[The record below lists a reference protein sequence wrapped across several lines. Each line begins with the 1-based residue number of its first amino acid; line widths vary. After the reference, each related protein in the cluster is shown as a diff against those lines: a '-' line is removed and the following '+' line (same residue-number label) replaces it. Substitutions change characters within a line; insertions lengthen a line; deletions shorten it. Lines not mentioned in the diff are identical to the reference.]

1 MAKSNKSD
9 IFYHSYFLKKYY
21 KDVYKME
28 WLNID
33 MMVIICIAI
42 SLILFTVSGLR
53 KKMTLKEMFDKRLE
67 KVLFT
72 IMILTFISSITYFII
87 SQVQRINK

>member
-1 MAKSNKSD
+1 
-9 IFYHSYFLKKYY
+9 
-21 KDVYKME
+21 ME

-33 MMVIICIAI
+33 IMIIVCIAI

-67 KVLFT
+67 KVLVT
-72 IMILTFISSITYFII
+72 IIILTISSVFIYMLQI
-87 SQVQRINK
+87 SMQRITK

>member
-1 MAKSNKSD
+1 
-9 IFYHSYFLKKYY
+9 
-21 KDVYKME
+21 ME

-33 MMVIICIAI
+33 MLIVICITI

-67 KVLFT
+67 KVLVT
-72 IMILTFISSITYFII
+72 IIILTITSAVSYYLLWA
-87 SQVQRINK
+87 VQITTK

>member
-1 MAKSNKSD
+1 
-9 IFYHSYFLKKYY
+9 
-21 KDVYKME
+21 ME

-33 MMVIICIAI
+33 IMIIVCIAI

-67 KVLFT
+67 KVLVT
-72 IMILTFISSITYFII
+72 IIILTISSAVTYYLLWE
-87 SQVQRINK
+87 VQRFTK

>member
-1 MAKSNKSD
+1 
-9 IFYHSYFLKKYY
+9 
-21 KDVYKME
+21 ME

-33 MMVIICIAI
+33 MLIVICITI

-67 KVLFT
+67 KVLVT
-72 IMILTFISSITYFII
+72 IIILTISSVFIYMLQI
-87 SQVQRINK
+87 SMQRITK